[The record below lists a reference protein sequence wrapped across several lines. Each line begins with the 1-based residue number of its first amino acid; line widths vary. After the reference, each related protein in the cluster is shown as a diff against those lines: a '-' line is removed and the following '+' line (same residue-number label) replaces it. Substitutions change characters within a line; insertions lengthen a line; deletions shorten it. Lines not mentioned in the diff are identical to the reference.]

1 MIRLVKPLRDT
12 YSYLR
17 LGDLLIDM
25 PMYGEACSLY
35 TMSLQVFIGVFRNSS
50 VMIEIDSYEIV
61 EEKQVL
67 ESR

>member
-25 PMYGEACSLY
+25 PMYGEACSL
-35 TMSLQVFIGVFRNSS
+35 QVFIRVFRNSS